1 MEKLPNKDINLE
13 ERTKAISLILKQQMV
28 LNKTLQLEDLKEL
41 YEELSLKDSATLV
54 AQANR
59 DAYVLE
65 GLDPHHSSALTLRLT
80 EIHLGTNPFFK
91 SDTSTQK

>member
-1 MEKLPNKDINLE
+1 MERQPNRDINLE

-28 LNKTLQLEDLKEL
+28 LNKTLQLEDIKEL

-59 DAYVLE
+59 NAYVLE

-80 EIHLGTNPFFK
+80 EIHIGTNPFFE
-91 SDTSTQK
+91 SDTPNKK